1 MEPLTASE
9 IELLEQLWELGP
21 TTVREL
27 SRAVYQSESDS
38 KTASIQKLLGRM
50 LDKGYVRCNTGVRPK
65 EYSASVSRDEYLQ
78 KQLEELARRHC
89 DGKLMPL
96 ATALVQTKG
105 FNKRQRQQLRRL
117 IDELFPQEGQ

>member
-9 IELLEQLWELGP
+9 LELLEKLWELGP

-27 SRAVYQSESDS
+27 SHAVYQSDADS

-50 LDKGYVRCNTGVRPK
+50 QDKEYVRCQTDVRPR
-65 EYSASVSRDEYLQ
+65 EYSACFSRDEYLQ
-78 KQLEELARRHC
+78 KQLEELANRHC
-89 DGKLMPL
+89 DGKLLPL

-105 FNKRQRQQLRRL
+105 FNKRQRRQLRQL
-117 IDELFPQEGQ
+117 IDELFPAEES